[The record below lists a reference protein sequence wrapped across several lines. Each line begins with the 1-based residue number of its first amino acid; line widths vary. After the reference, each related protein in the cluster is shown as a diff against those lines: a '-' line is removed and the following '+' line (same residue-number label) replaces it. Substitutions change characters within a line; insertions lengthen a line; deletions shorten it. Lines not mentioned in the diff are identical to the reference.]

1 MTTFDIEETQVRQE
15 AGRLWWLFLLT
26 GIAWLLFSIIVFRFD
41 YTTVSSI
48 SILFGVVAIAAG
60 VNELF
65 AVGVATRWWKVLH
78 ILLAVIFIVVGF
90 VAFWHP
96 GDTFA
101 ALAAVISFFFIFKGF
116 FAIIVSIATKDEIG
130 VWWLQLVVGIV
141 EVLIGFWAAGYYGRS
156 VVLLVA
162 WVGIAALVRGIT
174 EIVFAF
180 KLRSAG
186 KELGGGAAYAS

>member
-101 ALAAVISFFFIFKGF
+101 ALAAVISFFFIFKGAF
-116 FAIIVSIATKDEIG
+116 DIVLGIATKNESD
-130 VWWLQLVVGIV
+130 VWWLQLVIGIV
-141 EVLIGFWAAGYYGRS
+141 EILLGFWAAAYFGRS
-156 VVLLVA
+156 VILLVA
-162 WVGIAALVRGIT
+162 WVGATALLRGIT
-174 EIVFAF
+174 EIILAF
-180 KLRSAG
+180 KLRSARRA
-186 KELGGGAAYAS
+186 EAV

>member
-101 ALAAVISFFFIFKGF
+101 ALAAVISFFFIYKGAF
-116 FAIIVSIATKDEIG
+116 DIVLGIATKNESD
-130 VWWLQLVVGIV
+130 VWWLQLVIGIV
-141 EVLIGFWAAGYYGRS
+141 EILLGFWAAAYFGRS
-156 VVLLVA
+156 VILLVA
-162 WVGIAALVRGIT
+162 WVGATALLRGIT
-174 EIVFAF
+174 EIILAF
-180 KLRSAG
+180 KLRSARRA
-186 KELGGGAAYAS
+186 EAAGTTA

>member
-101 ALAAVISFFFIFKGF
+101 ALAAVISFFFIFKGAF
-116 FAIIVSIATKDEIG
+116 DIVLGIATKNESD
-130 VWWLQLVVGIV
+130 VWWLQLVIGIV
-141 EVLIGFWAAGYYGRS
+141 EILLGFWAAAYFGRS
-156 VVLLVA
+156 VILLVA
-162 WVGIAALVRGIT
+162 WVGATALLRGIT
-174 EIVFAF
+174 EIILAF
-180 KLRSAG
+180 KLRSARRA
-186 KELGGGAAYAS
+186 EAAGTTA